1 MKKSKLCEFCY
12 KLTHTIAEELDVR
25 GITTNIFT
33 LAALQ
38 IYNDAKNNVFPEVVT
53 ETYGDELDRLGIVF
67 SEYGVDVPRSI
78 SALKKIIASGNSI
91 AAFVEVFNFNTLPDR
106 IAKTLGY
113 GEDYEISL
121 PAFISFIFE
130 SPTDAI
136 KSSVLQSATKDASE
150 ADSLEDKKQDLAK
163 MFADISKRVGF
174 ATDENETDE
183 PSGDEEDDE
192 FDFFDEDE
200 EDEPADK
207 LTEALLKTQ
216 EVRGALFKNVFGQDG
231 AINAFASGYF
241 RSLLTASGKKR
252 SKPSATFLF
261 AGPPGTGKTFIAETV
276 AEALGRPFK
285 RFDMSEY
292 SDHQTGPS
300 AFIGTPK
307 GYTATR
313 PGIVTGFVHDN
324 PNAVVLFDEI
334 EKAHLNVIHLFL
346 QILDAGRLRD
356 AHYEEEIDFTDTI
369 IILTTNA
376 GRSLYEDNASTT
388 LSSIPKKTIVKALG
402 EDINPNTKSP
412 LFPQAIL
419 SRFASGNVVMFNH
432 LAANHLYTIARRE
445 LEKNVEL
452 IEGQSDLKITID
464 DKVATALLLAEG
476 GSADARAVCGRANT
490 FFSEELYELL
500 RLVNQ
505 DAEESV
511 ERLEEIDISIDFS
524 GASKEASDLIVNE
537 SAHEILVF
545 ASPKTAEICKEKIT
559 NATVYSANTI
569 AKAKDILFKH
579 DISVVLC
586 DVFYKSQ
593 RKGGSSRLNAEDV
606 ISLGR
611 DFMNVAI
618 DSYDKAVYVLAE
630 ENEISDEEEYSF
642 TARGAR
648 GVIAL
653 DSENFCERV
662 LSSCD
667 IAYKQEGMKKLARE
681 NKILTYKTYQ
691 ELNRSGTCA
700 KITVFD
706 MSLKISAT
714 STDSRYILD
723 GLSKPK
729 VKFDDVIGA
738 NDAKGELGY
747 FVEYLKNPTKFM
759 RMGVRAPKGVLLYG
773 PPGTGKTMLAKAVA
787 GESDVTFI
795 AAEGN
800 QFVDSVVGGGAKKIH
815 DIFKTARR
823 YAPSILFIDEIDSIA
838 KSRMDASSS
847 TSNTLNAL
855 LTELDGFNVD
865 TSRPVF
871 VLAATNFGVDAGS
884 DAPALDAALMRRF
897 DRRIYIDLP
906 TKDERRLYIEKKLS
920 KNPMISISEDQLA
933 SIAERS
939 LGMSLA
945 ALESVIELAMR
956 NAIKSKTG
964 KVGDEEFDEAFET
977 FGHGEKREWDPLE
990 LTRTARHEAGHAL
1003 LAWLSGENPTY
1014 LTVVARGSHGGYLRH
1029 EINEKK
1035 GSYTK
1040 EELLWSI
1047 RTSLAGRA
1055 AELVYYGENDGL
1067 STGPYG
1073 DLMHASELCESM
1085 LMHYGMYEDFGL
1097 CSLKKGP
1104 FIEGELRGRVN
1115 AILREE
1121 LQRAKQIIEDNR
1133 EAIDALVS
1141 ALVDKNQLR
1150 AKEIDSIIS
1159 SHARR

>member
-1 MKKSKLCEFCY
+1 MNKSKLCEFCY
-12 KLTHTIAEELDVR
+12 KLTHTVSEELGVR
-25 GITTNIFT
+25 GITANIFT
-33 LAALQ
+33 LAALRL
-38 IYNDAKNNVFPEVVT
+38 YNDAKCGALPKEIT
-53 ETYGDELDRLGIVF
+53 ETLGDELEELGRVL
-67 SEYGVDVPRSI
+67 SRYGVDVPK
-78 SALKKIIASGNSI
+78 AMAGLKKCITDGNKISG
-91 AAFVEVFNFNTLPDR
+91 FLDVYNFNTLPDK
-106 IAKTLGY
+106 IAKDLEY
-113 GEDYEISL
+113 GEDDELTL
-121 PAFISFIFE
+121 PVFIKYIFAN
-130 SPTDAI
+130 PTDAI
-136 KSSVLQSATKDASE
+136 KDTALSSATE
-150 ADSLEDKKQDLAK
+150 
-163 MFADISKRVGF
+163 
-174 ATDENETDE
+174 
-183 PSGDEEDDE
+183 GDGSSDDE
-192 FDFFDEDE
+192 LERKKREALKAIEEMSKWASGIVEENGGEGAEPAATEETADEQ
-200 EDEPADK
+200 ADK
-207 LTEALLKTQ
+207 LTVALLETQ
-216 EVRGALFKNVFGQDG
+216 RIRDALFKNVFGQDG
-231 AINAFASGYF
+231 AINAFATGYF
-241 RSLLTASGKKR
+241 RSLLTAHGKKR
-252 SKPSATFLF
+252 SKPSASFLF
-261 AGPPGTGKTFIAETV
+261 AGPPGTGKTFISETV

-324 PNAVVLFDEI
+324 PNAVILFDEI

-388 LSSIPKKTIVKALG
+388 LSSIPKKTVIKALG
-402 EDINPNTKSP
+402 EDINPNTRAP

-452 IEGQSDLKITID
+452 IEGQSDLKITVD
-464 DKVATALLLAEG
+464 DRVATALLLAEG

-490 FFSEELYELL
+490 FFSEELFELL

-505 DAEESV
+505 DTEESV
-511 ERLEEIDISIDFS
+511 VKLKEIDVSIDFS

-537 SAHEILVF
+537 SAPEILVF
-545 ASPKTAEICKEKIT
+545 ASPKTVEFCKEKIT
-559 NATVYSANTI
+559 NAVVYSANTI

-586 DVFYKSQ
+586 DIFYKSKK
-593 RKGGSSRLNAEDV
+593 RDADSRLNAEDV

-630 ENEISDEEEYSF
+630 GNEISDEEEYSF

-653 DSENFCERV
+653 DSDNFCEKV
-662 LSSCD
+662 LSACD

-691 ELNRSGTCA
+691 KLNRNGTRA
-700 KITVFD
+700 SITVFD

-723 GLSKPK
+723 GVSKPK
-729 VKFDDVIGA
+729 VRFDDVIGA
-738 NDAKGELGY
+738 KDAKGELGY
-747 FVEYLKNPTKFM
+747 FVEYLKNPTKYM
-759 RMGVRAPKGVLLYG
+759 RMGVRAPRGVLLYG

-800 QFVDSVVGGGAKKIH
+800 QFVDSLVGEGAKKIH
-815 DIFKTARR
+815 EIFKTARR

-838 KSRMDASSS
+838 KSRMDSSS
-847 TSNTLNAL
+847 SSSNTLNAL

-871 VLAATNFGVDAGS
+871 VLAATNFGVEAGGE
-884 DAPALDAALMRRF
+884 APALDAALMRRF

-906 TKDERRLYIEKKLS
+906 TKDERRLYLEKKLS
-920 KNPMISISEDQLA
+920 GNSMISLSEEQIA

-939 LGMSLA
+939 VGMSLA
-945 ALESVIELAMR
+945 SLESVIELAMR
-956 NAIKSKTG
+956 NAIKSRTG

-977 FGHGEKREWDPLE
+977 FGYGEKKEWDPSE

-1003 LAWLSGENPTY
+1003 LAWLSGEKPSY
-1014 LTVVARGSHGGYLRH
+1014 LTVVARGNHGGYLQH
-1029 EINEKK
+1029 ESDEKK

-1040 EELLWSI
+1040 EELLWII

-1055 AELVYYGENDGL
+1055 AELVYYGEEGGL
-1067 STGPYG
+1067 STGPSA
-1073 DLMHASELCESM
+1073 DLRHASQLAENM
-1085 LMHYGMYEDFGL
+1085 LTYYGMYEDFGL
-1097 CSLKKGP
+1097 CSLKTGP
-1104 FIEGELRGRVN
+1104 FIEGDMRGKVNSILGGELERTKR
-1115 AILREE
+1115 
-1121 LQRAKQIIEDNR
+1121 IIEDNR
-1133 EAIDALVS
+1133 AAIDALVS
-1141 ALVDKNQLR
+1141 VLVDKNQLR
-1150 AKEIDSIIS
+1150 AKEIDAILSA
-1159 SHARR
+1159 HAKK